1 MESKM
6 KIAVIGL
13 GAIAEK
19 AHLQVLT
26 QLENV
31 ELVFCT
37 RNPEKLKQLA
47 NKHRI
52 ADYYT
57 NYQDVLKSSVDAV
70 MIHSATS
77 SHFEIASFFLN
88 HGIPVFVDKPL
99 ASTYAH
105 CEKLHNLA
113 EQKSTPLFMGFNRR
127 YIPLYKQF
135 LPALSSAN
143 EIDNPLLSLRWE
155 KNRLNLTGDI
165 RTFIFDDFI
174 HPLDSVNI
182 HASVQADDLHI
193 MAQFDKQGLAADQL
207 ARLDVHWQQHNAIF
221 HASMNRLNG
230 ATNETVSA
238 HYRNQNYRFDS
249 FVEGNHWQD
258 DVERKIKLAD
268 WTPMLTSKGFDGMT
282 KHWLSVI
289 KSGKQELA
297 YTQRNLHSHF
307 LTELIA
313 QRVSQSIK

>member
-1 MESKM
+1 M

-13 GAIAEK
+13 GSIAEK
-19 AHLQVLT
+19 AHLPVLT

-37 RNPEKLKQLA
+37 RNAERLKQLA
-47 NKHRI
+47 DKYRI

-57 NYQDVLKSSVDAV
+57 HYQDVLKSSVDAV

-105 CEKLHNLA
+105 CETLHNLA
-113 EQKSTPLFMGFNRR
+113 EQKNTPLFMGFNRR
-127 YIPLYKQF
+127 YIPLLQHHI
-135 LPALSSAN
+135 PALSGADST
-143 EIDNPLLSLRWE
+143 DNPLLSLRWE
-155 KNRLNLTGDI
+155 KNRFNLTGDI

-174 HPLDSVNI
+174 HPMDSVNI
-182 HASVQADDLHI
+182 HASVQPDDLHI
-193 MAQFDKQGLAADQL
+193 MAQFDQKKEETGAL
-207 ARLDVHWQQHNAIF
+207 ARIDVQWQQNNAIF

-230 ATNETVSA
+230 ATNETISA

-249 FVEGNHWQD
+249 FVEGIHWQAD
-258 DVERKIKLAD
+258 IERKLKLAD
-268 WTPMLTSKGFDGMT
+268 WTQMLTSKGFDAMAE
-282 KHWLSVI
+282 HWLSVI
-289 KSGKQELA
+289 KLGKQDLS
-297 YTQRNLHSHF
+297 YTQRNLHSH
-307 LTELIA
+307 LLAEVITQKASLL
-313 QRVSQSIK
+313 RK